1 MEQDLS
7 QNQRTNL
14 SAMRSISISTSDFLV
29 TKEYRRFEEF
39 CNACRRDGYIG
50 ICYGPP
56 GVGKTLSARYYSRW
70 DLFEGRDPYD
80 PQASVPR
87 EIADCRTLFYTPGV
101 TNSPRQIREHIN
113 EGRFLLKSLVCQAGC
128 EEDQYPDYRDC
139 CELVIVDEADRLK
152 MPSLEEFRD
161 LYDRGRFGLILIG
174 IPGLEKRLAR
184 YPQLYSR
191 VGFAHAYRPLS
202 KEEMHFVL
210 EHHFQK
216 LGSSLKLDDFTDQ
229 EAVATV
235 IRVTAGNFRLVQ
247 RLFSQIE
254 RILKL
259 NNLKTITKEVVE
271 TARECLVIGMT

>member
-1 MEQDLS
+1 MHS
-7 QNQRTNL
+7 TN
-14 SAMRSISISTSDFLV
+14 ISTSDFLV

-39 CNACRRDGYIG
+39 CNACRRDRYIG

-56 GVGKTLSARYYSRW
+56 GVGKTLSARYYAQW
-70 DLFEGRDPYD
+70 DLLEGRYPFE
-80 PQASVPR
+80 PQALVPQ
-87 EIADCRTLFYTPGV
+87 ELAECRTLFYTPGV
-101 TNSPRQIREHIN
+101 TNSPRQIRDHISK
-113 EGRFLLKSLVCQAGC
+113 GKFLLGGFVYQARC
-128 EEDQYPDYRDC
+128 DSDQYPDYCDC
-139 CELVIVDEADRLK
+139 CELIIVDEADRLK
-152 MPSLEEFRD
+152 MPSLEQLRD
-161 LYDRGRFGLILIG
+161 LYDLGRFGLILIG
-174 IPGLEKRLAR
+174 MPGLEKRLAR

-216 LGSSLKLDDFTDQ
+216 LGSSLRLDDFTDQ

-235 IRVTAGNFRLVQ
+235 IRVTAGNFRLLQ

-259 NNLKTITKEVVE
+259 NNLKSVTKEVVE
-271 TARECLVIGMT
+271 TARECLVIGTT